1 MESSWNPNRFDLLLA
16 VLIVLIFPILARIL
30 YFATGALIPLII
42 YYGAA
47 WGISIWRRG
56 NSGYSMKTKILIPRA
71 FVINV
76 IVIGFA
82 LVFAF
87 LARNKDLIPN
97 STGAFLTALVW
108 APINAAS
115 EQLLW
120 IYLYDSWDLY
130 TPSKEQYSTR
140 SWVWIQRIVGFI
152 LFTAFVGT
160 IHTFF
165 WVEFLVP
172 VMSDNIFGVIF
183 VLLTSLSGYIHLI
196 AWRES
201 NNMVY
206 TFIPHFL
213 LNLVPLFWT
222 GYSILPFL
230 IK

>member
-16 VLIVLIFPILARIL
+16 VLIVLIFPILANIL

-76 IVIGFA
+76 IVIGIA

-87 LARNKDLIPN
+87 LARNKELIPN
-97 STGAFLTALVW
+97 STGAILTGLVW

-140 SWVWIQRIVGFI
+140 SWVWIQRIIGFI
-152 LFTAFVGT
+152 LFTVFVGT

-165 WVEFLVP
+165 WAEFLDP
-172 VMSDNIFGVIF
+172 VMVDNILGVIF
-183 VLLTSLSGYIHLI
+183 VLLTSLSGYIHII

-230 IK
+230 VR

>member
-1 MESSWNPNRFDLLLA
+1 MESSWHPNRFDLLLA
-16 VLIVLIFPILARIL
+16 VLIVLIIPILSRIL
-30 YFATGALIPLII
+30 YFATGALIPLIA

-47 WGISIWRRG
+47 WGIAIWRRG
-56 NSGYSMKTKILIPRA
+56 NSGYSLKTKVLIPRA
-71 FVINV
+71 FVVNV
-76 IVIGFA
+76 IVIGVA

-97 STGAFLTALVW
+97 STGAILTGLIW

-140 SWVWIQRIVGFI
+140 NRVWIRRIAGFI

-160 IHTFF
+160 IHTLF
-165 WVEFLVP
+165 WVEFLDP
-172 VMSDNIFGVIF
+172 VMADNIFGVIF
-183 VLLTSLSGYIHLI
+183 VVLTSLSGYIHII

-213 LNLVPLFWT
+213 LNLVPIFWT

-230 IK
+230 IN

>member
-1 MESSWNPNRFDLLLA
+1 MKSSWNPNRFDLLLA
-16 VLIVLIFPILARIL
+16 VLIVLIVPILARIL
-30 YFATGALIPLII
+30 YFFTGALIPLII

-47 WGISIWRRG
+47 WGICIWRRG
-56 NSGYSMKTKILIPRA
+56 SSGYSWKTKKLIPRA
-71 FVINV
+71 FVANV
-76 IVIGFA
+76 IVIVFA

-87 LARNKDLIPN
+87 LALNIDLIPN
-97 STGAFLTALVW
+97 YTGAILTGLIW

-130 TPSKEQYSTR
+130 IPSNKQDLTK
-140 SWVWIQRIVGFI
+140 SWIWINRIVGFI
-152 LFTAFVGT
+152 LFTVFVGT

-165 WVEFLVP
+165 WVEFLETVI
-172 VMSDNIFGVIF
+172 SDNIFGVIF
-183 VLLTSLSGYIHLI
+183 ILLTSLSGYIHI
-196 AWRES
+196 ITWRES

-213 LNLVPLFWT
+213 LNLIPLFWT
-222 GYSILPFL
+222 GYSIIPFL

>member
-16 VLIVLIFPILARIL
+16 VLIVLTLPILARIL
-30 YFATGALIPLII
+30 YFSTGALIPLII

-47 WGISIWRRG
+47 WGIFIWRRG
-56 NSGYSMKTKILIPRA
+56 NSGYSMKTKVLIPRA

-76 IVIGFA
+76 IVIGLA
-82 LVFAF
+82 LVCAF

-97 STGAFLTALVW
+97 STGAILTGLIW

-130 TPSKEQYSTR
+130 NPPKEQYSTR
-140 SWVWIQRIVGFI
+140 NRVWIQRIVGFI

-165 WVEFLVP
+165 WVEFLETVT
-172 VMSDNIFGVIF
+172 SDTIFGMIF
-183 VLLTSLSGYIHLI
+183 ILLTSLSGYIHIL